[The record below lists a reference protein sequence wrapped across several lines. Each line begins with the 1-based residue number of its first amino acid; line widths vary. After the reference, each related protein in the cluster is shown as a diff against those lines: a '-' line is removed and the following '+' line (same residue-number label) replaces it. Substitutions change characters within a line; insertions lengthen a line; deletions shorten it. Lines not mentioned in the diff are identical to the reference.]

1 MIIIYNSRGDVATID
16 PKKSYKSLFPGSEE
30 DQLLAIANAELA
42 NGTKFEVSPFDD
54 VDMED
59 RTLGNDWIYKGTGRE
74 KTSVA
79 LSESDQAA
87 YNAQRDTYE
96 DAL

>member
-16 PKKSYKSLFPGSEE
+16 PKKSYKSLFSGSEE

-42 NGTKFEVSPFDD
+42 NGTKFEISPFDV

-59 RTLGNDWIYKGTGRE
+59 RTLGSNWIYKGTGRE
-74 KTSVA
+74 RTSVA
-79 LSESDQAA
+79 LSDAAQTA
-87 YNAQRDTYE
+87 YNSQRDTYE